1 MRKMILTAAT
11 AVVLSASMASAAT
24 IDIDFD
30 SAVLPPL
37 LLVEDSPGV
46 IPGNC
51 DGSASGPD
59 CLGVNKNGA
68 ASISIEAPLT
78 FSVSSFWFKLLG
90 EGDDLIV
97 TTSKGVTTLF
107 ESDYG
112 HNLVGDVLDVSGNAF
127 FQDITFMSFLTSEG
141 NARVD
146 DVKGSYTPPVPLPAA
161 GWMLLGGLGGLAAMR
176 RRKKTSS

>member
-1 MRKMILTAAT
+1 MRKMILAAAS

-30 SAVLPPL
+30 SGVLPPL

-68 ASISIEAPLT
+68 ASISIAAPLT
-78 FSVSSFWFKLLG
+78 FSISSFWFKLLG
-90 EGDDLIV
+90 EDDDLIV
-97 TTSKGVTTLF
+97 TTNKGSITLF
-107 ESDYG
+107 ESIYG
-112 HNLVGDVLDVSGNAF
+112 HNLNGDVLDVSSVAL
-127 FQDITFMSFLTSEG
+127 FQDITFMSFLTTEG

-161 GWMLLGGLGGLAAMR
+161 GWMLLAGIGGLTAMR
-176 RRKKTSS
+176 RRKKTAA